1 MPTQNLAENIILYQ
15 SQIAVNKRFASY
27 DFCYNYFQQN
37 KGQLSTPQNI
47 EHSCYVLF
55 SYLASWG
62 MLRGSSQLLQCSP
75 AALIKLIRHFDSIK
89 DSPIWDW
96 DVPDYADSN
105 NIQKIIDEYKQ
116 IENILASIF
125 STEESTSYNYEDE
138 AEDKNE
144 KKSNAAASTSNTTN
158 SVPTDTLITKI
169 MLGVF
174 GVIPAFDTY
183 FKKTMRNIYKE
194 GTKVSS
200 PFSKCSKDALKC
212 ILDFYLSNKVVF
224 DAIKIIVHNF
234 SGLATGRYYKIA
246 KLIDMFGFITEFIVD
261 QGKKSSNTTSNS

>member
-1 MPTQNLAENIILYQ
+1 MENPDLAKNILLYQ

-47 EHSCYVLF
+47 EHSCYVLY

-75 AALIKLIRHFDSIK
+75 AALIELIRHFDTIK
-89 DSPIWDW
+89 NSPIWDW
-96 DVPDYADSN
+96 DVPDYADPN
-105 NIQKIIDEYKQ
+105 CIQDIITEYEKIEK
-116 IENILASIF
+116 ILTSLFEAAKGKA
-125 STEESTSYNYEDE
+125 SYNYEE
-138 AEDKNE
+138 EDSLPNSTE
-144 KKSNAAASTSNTTN
+144 DSKK

-200 PFSKCSKDALKC
+200 SFSKCSEDALNC
-212 ILDFYLSNKVVF
+212 ILEFYLSNKEVL
-224 DAIKIIVHNF
+224 DAIKIIVRSF
-234 SGLATGRYYKIA
+234 SGLTTGRYYKIA
-246 KLIDMFGFITEFIVD
+246 KLIDMFGFITEFI
-261 QGKKSSNTTSNS
+261 QHK